1 MHLWHTKGD
10 EAAAA
15 AASSLHRASRGREAT
30 WARRESVL
38 REKYYLHSSL
48 HAHRSSSKGRQLGLP
63 PNVAVLLPSPDRL
76 ALVLVLLACVSVR
89 SHGRGSPDMLQ
100 SML

>member
-1 MHLWHTKGD
+1 VHLWHTKGD

-38 REKYYLHSSL
+38 REK
-48 HAHRSSSKGRQLGLP
+48 
-63 PNVAVLLPSPDRL
+63 
-76 ALVLVLLACVSVR
+76 
-89 SHGRGSPDMLQ
+89 
-100 SML
+100 